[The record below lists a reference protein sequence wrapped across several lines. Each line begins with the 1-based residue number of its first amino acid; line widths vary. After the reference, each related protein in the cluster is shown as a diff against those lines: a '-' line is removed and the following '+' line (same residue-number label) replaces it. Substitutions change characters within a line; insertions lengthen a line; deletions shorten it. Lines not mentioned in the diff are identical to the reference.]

1 MFTFYVIIAI
11 VAIISALIGYA
22 LAKVQYNNAREG
34 YSVNKTMVLISLCL
48 FVVAFVCTVE
58 CVSALISFVSS
69 FDNVIE
75 ALMSI

>member
-11 VAIISALIGYA
+11 VAIISAIVGYV
-22 LAKVQYNNAREG
+22 LAKVQRNNARDDNP
-34 YSVNKTMVLISLCL
+34 VNKTMVLISICL
-48 FVVAFVCTVE
+48 FIVALVCTVE
-58 CVSALISFVSS
+58 CISAFVAFVNS

>member
-11 VAIISALIGYA
+11 VAIISASIGYA
-22 LAKVQYNNAREG
+22 LAKVQYNNTREDHP
-34 YSVNKTMVLISLCL
+34 VNKTMVLISICL